1 MAMIELKPRSDRPG
15 GEDPDG
21 VRIVAGDAAGR
32 RGRQVYLL
40 VALALA
46 AGCVG
51 YVLMPRTP
59 APPPPDHA
67 GLPERGGPGTAPS
80 ASATNAAPGAAAP
93 SAGGADPTAAT
104 SAPAPSSRPVTPR
117 RVATPRPADPAPPPG
132 SDEVADF
139 MKANGINPK
148 DVTAGQYIEALHDA
162 GIYTGIGAFNPPGTS
177 PPLEGLAVP
186 EDYVLPEGFVRHY
199 QTTDDGV
206 SIEPILMY
214 SPDYEF
220 VDAQGNPI
228 PIPADRVV
236 PPENAPPG
244 FPIRPIQMP
253 PKREPGDLS
262 R

>member
-1 MAMIELKPRSDRPG
+1 MMELKPRSDRPG

-21 VRIVAGDAAGR
+21 VRVVAGDAKGR
-32 RGRQVYLL
+32 RGMRVYLL
-40 VALALA
+40 LALALS

-59 APPPPDHA
+59 PPSSGHADIPQRGEPGSAPQ
-67 GLPERGGPGTAPS
+67 
-80 ASATNAAPGAAAP
+80 ASAEGAAPGAAASAAGTTNPAAAAVP
-93 SAGGADPTAAT
+93 STR
-104 SAPAPSSRPVTPR
+104 SATPR
-117 RVATPRPADPAPPPG
+117 RVSSPPPGPDPGKAG

-148 DVTAGQYIEALHDA
+148 DVTAGEYIQALHDA
-162 GIYTGIGAFNPPGTS
+162 GIHTGIGAFNPPGTS

-186 EDYVLPEGFVRHY
+186 EDYELPEGFVRHY

-206 SIEPILMY
+206 AIEPILMY

-220 VDAQGNPI
+220 VDADGNPI

-236 PPENAPPG
+236 PPENVPPG
-244 FPIRPIQMP
+244 FPIRPIEMP